1 MRSANDFY
9 QITMSTFRTMDM
21 RAPLVC
27 FLQQQTLSLMRGQQ
41 INDQK
46 KIVALLILLNAATR
60 VINQPASE
68 TITSLIEGSLQ
79 VMSDDVLALMSNE
92 SNRIEPSAEYL
103 RAILAGEDKKQ
114 VKKRMNGKPWVL
126 ESKHAMHNRPSL
138 GLQKPV
144 SDMGESGLLRTD
156 GEYGWEF
163 PLSFL
168 AVDEFT
174 RAFADSVSG
183 DTKKR
188 VLVLGAAFGTLVN
201 QLLENS
207 RHNGSK
213 FVVNDLSD
221 NQMAIFKD
229 ALLREFDSRVTIVS
243 GNFLEAADFPPNH
256 FDHILLQNVAHF
268 FNPEQ
273 AEIFFNR
280 AQLWLKEGGSLT
292 VTCCTPFW
300 QIHHMMRNEQGEDN
314 IAVFEHKKAAGD
326 PWPGYFSD
334 IQARLLAMQHPIA
347 AKAPT
352 RVHAFDPETLSR
364 TMTRYGLTTTRSDF
378 FKMPQT
384 FPPFMQ
390 LDGRENV
397 GAVAIKPSLKK

>member
-9 QITMSTFRTMDM
+9 QGAMSTLRRMDA
-21 RAPLVC
+21 RAPLIC

-41 INDQK
+41 INDQN
-46 KIVALLILLNAATR
+46 KIAALWILLNAATHCMS
-60 VINQPASE
+60 QLESE
-68 TITSLIEGSLQ
+68 TMTLLIEQILQ
-79 VMSDDVLALMSNE
+79 AMPTDMRTLVLDA

-114 VKKRMNGKPWVL
+114 VKTRLGGKPWML
-126 ESKHAMHNRPSL
+126 EQKHSMHDRPSL

-144 SDMGESGLLRTD
+144 SDLGQSGLLRTD

-168 AVDEFT
+168 AADEFT
-174 RAFADSVSG
+174 RAFADTISG
-183 DTKKR
+183 NTKKR
-188 VLVLGAAFGTLVN
+188 VLILGAGYGTLVN
-201 QLLENS
+201 QLLENT

-213 FVVNDLSD
+213 FVVNDLSE

-229 ALLREFDSRVTIVS
+229 TLPREFDHRVTIVS
-243 GNFLEAADFPPNH
+243 GNFLEAANFPPNH
-256 FDHILLQNVAHF
+256 FDHILLQNVLHF
-268 FNPEQ
+268 FDPEQ
-273 AEIFFNR
+273 TETFFNR

-300 QIHHMMRNEQGEDN
+300 QIHHIMRNEQGEDN
-314 IAVFEHKKAAGD
+314 IAVFERKKIAGES
-326 PWPGYFSD
+326 WPGYFPD
-334 IQARLLAMQHPIA
+334 IQARLLAIQHPIA

-364 TMTRYGLTTTRSDF
+364 TMTRHGLTAPRSDF

-397 GAVAIKPSLKK
+397 GAVAIKSSP